1 MTERQLV
8 ATALISATPFMAYWI
23 GGAITLYL
31 TGAV

>member
-1 MTERQLV
+1 MTERHFV
-8 ATALISATPFMAYWI
+8 ATALIAVTPFMAYWI